1 MFRRTA
7 LYNGLRV
14 VTTTVPTARSVS
26 TAFFVGVGARHEPE
40 RVQGIS
46 HFVEHML
53 FKGTTS
59 RPTPKDVSVSIEELG
74 GILNAE
80 TGKEITVYWDKV
92 SQRHWGIAIE
102 LLADVL
108 RNSLFEPD
116 EIEKERTVIVEE
128 LSMLFDSPLDWVHL
142 LIDEAVWGHHPLG
155 RDVGGTRASVM
166 AMTRDDLV
174 GYVDRCYAPNDT
186 VVAVAGPIEHEAI
199 VGRVAELLDGWQ
211 PRPAVPWEAVP
222 PGQVGPRFLVKEKD
236 TEQAHVCLAV
246 PGVSYDDPDRYA
258 FDLLNVVLGEGMSSR
273 LFLELREKRGLAY
286 DVHSYVNRFRDTGS
300 LVVYAGVDP
309 RRSEDA
315 IEAALREVEKLR
327 EGLPADEI
335 ARAKEFWKGRMEL
348 RLEETRSLAS
358 WLGSQELLLDRIYT
372 LDEVVAQID
381 AVGDDDLVRVADR
394 YFRREGLN
402 LAIIGPFDDPSRFS
416 QFVAGE
422 PARAG
427 SSGRNR
433 SSARRP

>member
-7 LYNGLRV
+7 LDNGLRV

-236 TEQAHVCLAV
+236 T
-246 PGVSYDDPDRYA
+246 
-258 FDLLNVVLGEGMSSR
+258 
-273 LFLELREKRGLAY
+273 
-286 DVHSYVNRFRDTGS
+286 
-300 LVVYAGVDP
+300 
-309 RRSEDA
+309 
-315 IEAALREVEKLR
+315 
-327 EGLPADEI
+327 
-335 ARAKEFWKGRMEL
+335 
-348 RLEETRSLAS
+348 
-358 WLGSQELLLDRIYT
+358 
-372 LDEVVAQID
+372 
-381 AVGDDDLVRVADR
+381 
-394 YFRREGLN
+394 
-402 LAIIGPFDDPSRFS
+402 
-416 QFVAGE
+416 
-422 PARAG
+422 
-427 SSGRNR
+427 
-433 SSARRP
+433 